1 MKEITLELT
10 NRCYNNCLHCS
21 SKAGI
26 FESDYLEIDKVMQI
40 VKKYNPEWVNLS
52 GGEPLLYPKL
62 RELIG
67 WLKQEGYKIK
77 IYTSG
82 NVPECMELLDELKY
96 YSIDKVIFSFHSC
109 HSKLFDFIAQQK
121 SFNYTRHSMLNALL
135 MGHDIEAHI
144 VPMSITMQTL
154 GDTVDYLVRNG
165 IPKISILKLVNQ
177 GRCTENKFLLPCDY
191 GEVYRIKEKYGDLV
205 RLGSPFSS
213 NLECTAGRD
222 KLVVKS
228 DGQII
233 PCECYKDGV
242 NKCERIT
249 TNDRKTDM

>member
-10 NRCYNNCLHCS
+10 NRCNNNCLHCS

-26 FESDYLEIDKVMQI
+26 FESKYLEIDKVMQI

-82 NVPECMELLDELKY
+82 NVPECVELLGELKY
-96 YSIDKVIFSFHSC
+96 YRADKMIFSFYSC
-109 HSKLFDFIAQQK
+109 HQKLFDFIAQQK
-121 SFNYTRHSMLNALL
+121 SFDYTKHSMLSAIL
-135 MGHDIEAHI
+135 MGHNVEAHI
-144 VPMSITMQTL
+144 VPMSVTMQTL
-154 GDTVDYLVRNG
+154 GDTVKYLLRNG
-165 IPKISILKLVNQ
+165 ISKVSILKLVNQ
-177 GRCTENKFLLPCDY
+177 GRCVDNQFLLPTDY
-191 GEVYRIKEKYGDLV
+191 SEVYKVKDKYGNLV
-205 RLGSPFSS
+205 RLGSPFDS
-213 NLECTAGRD
+213 NLECTAGKD
-222 KLVVKS
+222 KIVVKS

-233 PCECYKDGV
+233 PCECFKDGV
-242 NKCERIT
+242 NKCERI
-249 TNDRKTDM
+249 MP